1 MDLEP
6 YKGSE
11 SYQVEDFDLFFGRE
25 REAEQVTALI
35 LASRLSLLHAA
46 SGAGKTSL
54 LNARVIPFLESSR
67 WLPVRTLLQNDP
79 IRAIRTAVLRSVVA
93 CPEVEARALDRIF
106 ESCPEA
112 VGPDSTIAQLVKFY
126 DTLPIRDSRSRTL
139 LMPVPSKLPTW
150 VGGHDETGR
159 TIPFISRIL
168 RSTCSVERFNL
179 FIQAVDPAFP
189 KITLDTKLGELKADL
204 QSASCVT
211 YYRDLVGELEPPATN
226 LVHFFNHLWAVMG
239 RRFPSGEFAVVLI
252 IDQFEEIFTRYVDR
266 NLEGLA
272 DGSLPDWRLRLELF
286 DELRQLHESLGAQDQ
301 SEDSPRA
308 MTLPLH
314 IVISMRDEFIA
325 HLDPIRKFAWNLDE
339 ASFHLDFI
347 ARKEAATV
355 IQEPARYYGY
365 SYSPECSDRIVDDLT
380 REGRVVEPAHI
391 QIICTKL
398 WSVKQPEISLQLYQE
413 LGGTRGILDTYF
425 DEFLDRFGPAEALTI
440 VELLEPLITS
450 SGTRNIVEE
459 TSLVHQPLWRTEER
473 RRLLSELVNRNIIRI
488 EPRLGG
494 RFVEITHEFLI
505 RRIREK
511 ITQLLVQDPA
521 YARLRDAIAA
531 LRDLEHQNFRCLRSE
546 DHLSRAQFESLS
558 TYRESLDWPAWA
570 REVMFRAAIRLG
582 AKLDHIRAWAEL
594 LRADP
599 VVLTDEDILS
609 VMPRRRSRSMCLAA
623 IELQTVV
630 EGGAWGKAIW
640 ISNTLIARSLLEE
653 GTDGK
658 IEELRTWFRW
668 LAEA

>member
-1 MDLEP
+1 
-6 YKGSE
+6 
-11 SYQVEDFDLFFGRE
+11 V
-25 REAEQVTALI
+25 
-35 LASRLSLLHAA
+35 
-46 SGAGKTSL
+46 KTSL

-93 CPEVEARALDRIF
+93 CPEVEACALDRIF
-106 ESCPEA
+106 ESCQE
-112 VGPDSTIAQLVKFY
+112 VIGPDSTIAQLLKFY

-150 VGGHDETGR
+150 AGGNEDTGR
-159 TIPFISRIL
+159 TISFVSRLL

-179 FIQAVDPAFP
+179 FVRAVNPAFP
-189 KITLDTKLGELKADL
+189 TITLDTKLGDL
-204 QSASCVT
+204 NGCLRSSSCAA
-211 YYRDLVGELEPPATN
+211 YYQDLIRELEPPATN
-226 LVHFFNHLWAVMG
+226 LVHFFEHLWAVMG
-239 RRFPSGEFAVVLI
+239 RRFPSGEFAIVLI

-286 DELRQLHESLGAQDQ
+286 DELRQLYESLGAQVQ
-301 SEDSPRA
+301 SEGSPGA

-325 HLDPIRKFAWNLDE
+325 QMDPIRKFAWNLDE

-365 SYSPECSDRIVDDLT
+365 SYSPECSARIVEDLT

-398 WSVKQPEISLQLYQE
+398 WTVKQPEISLQLYNG
-413 LGGTRGILDTYF
+413 LGGTRGILDSYF
-425 DEFLDRFGPAEALTI
+425 DEFLARFDAAEVLTI

-450 SGTRNIVEE
+450 SGSRNIVEE
-459 TSLVHQPLWRTEER
+459 TSLVHQQLWRSTER

-505 RRIREK
+505 RPIREK

-531 LRDLEHQNFRCLRSE
+531 LRELEHQDFRCLRSE
-546 DHLSRAQFESLS
+546 DHLSRAQFESLN
-558 TYRESLDWPAWA
+558 TYRESLQWPAWA
-570 REVMFRAAIRLG
+570 REVMVRAAIRLG
-582 AKLDHIRAWAEL
+582 AKPDHVRAWAEL
-594 LRADP
+594 LRVDP
-599 VVLTDEDILS
+599 VVLTDEDVLS
-609 VMPRRRSRSMCLAA
+609 VMSHRRSRSKCLAA
-623 IELQTVV
+623 VELQTLA
-630 EGGAWGKAIW
+630 EGGAEGKAIW
-640 ISNTLIARSLLEE
+640 INPTLIARSLLEE
-653 GTDGK
+653 STDGA
-658 IEELRTWFRW
+658 IDEVRTWFGW
-668 LAEA
+668 LAES